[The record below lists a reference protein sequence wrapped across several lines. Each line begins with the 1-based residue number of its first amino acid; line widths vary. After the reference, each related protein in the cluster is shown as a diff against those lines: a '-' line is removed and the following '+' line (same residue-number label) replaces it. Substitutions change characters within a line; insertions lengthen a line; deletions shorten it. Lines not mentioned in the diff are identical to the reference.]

1 MKKRNPEIQLAHDA
15 LQNVD
20 RSKVV
25 HLIKAVNLTTQ
36 EKFII
41 VKSEIEGIRIKDIV
55 EQLNLSPDSV
65 MRIKTKGMRK
75 IYNYINQLNSK

>member
-25 HLIKAVNLTTQ
+25 HLIKAVNLTAQ

-55 EQLNLSPDSV
+55 EQLNLSSDSV

>member
-25 HLIKAVNLTTQ
+25 QLIKSVNLTAQ

>member
-25 HLIKAVNLTTQ
+25 QLIKSVNLTAQ
-36 EKFII
+36 ERYII

>member
-25 HLIKAVNLTTQ
+25 QLIKSVNLTAQ
-36 EKFII
+36 ERYII

-75 IYNYINQLNSK
+75 IYNYINQLESK

>member
-25 HLIKAVNLTTQ
+25 HLIKAVNLTAQ
-36 EKFII
+36 ERCII

-55 EQLNLSPDSV
+55 
-65 MRIKTKGMRK
+65 
-75 IYNYINQLNSK
+75 

>member
-25 HLIKAVNLTTQ
+25 QLIKAVNLTTQ
-36 EKFII
+36 ERYII

>member
-25 HLIKAVNLTTQ
+25 HLIKAVNLTAQ

>member
-25 HLIKAVNLTTQ
+25 HLIKSVNLTTQ

>member
-25 HLIKAVNLTTQ
+25 HLIKSVNLTAQ